1 MGKGDQAAAL
11 AGVRR
16 AHAAWPG
23 QWFYAYALASLAAES
38 GETATVESA
47 LTDLAALG
55 AGPDLAQDTT
65 LVSLAAHDPAVGAA
79 LARVAQN
86 RVPLAG
92 GKTAF
97 EFAARDSDFY
107 PEGIAYDAK
116 SGRLF
121 VASVRHR
128 KVAVIDRA
136 RAKGERDFVAEPKS
150 GDVDGLFAARAG
162 AAARPRGRL
171 WVTSAAL
178 PRMAG
183 YADADSGR
191 GVIHAFDLAT
201 GKRIAR
207 HELPQNPAGHVP
219 GDVLVAADGAVY
231 VTDSAYPAIF
241 RVAPDAKN
249 DAPAEEWLADT
260 AFRSLQGQALSADGK
275 TLYVADYSHG
285 IAAIDIANR
294 SVRWLAPPAGMGVLG
309 IDGLARHGSDLIG
322 VQNGMPPARIVRLGL
337 SGRGEEERIASV
349 TLLDRHLPV
358 ADEPTMGALVGD
370 DFVYVA
376 NSLWEKYD
384 DAGVRVRGKA
394 LAAPV
399 LLQVSVK

>member
-1 MGKGDQAAAL
+1 LSQKRPNRPPRTPTLGLVLAWGLCSVSTVTAAPYVPADSALVARTEWNAVRLAMGKGDQAAAL

-150 GDVDGLFAARAG
+150 GDVDGLFAALAV
-162 AAARPRGRL
+162 AVDRPRGRL
-171 WVTSAAL
+171 WV
-178 PRMAG
+178 PR
-183 YADADSGR
+183 
-191 GVIHAFDLAT
+191 
-201 GKRIAR
+201 
-207 HELPQNPAGHVP
+207 P
-219 GDVLVAADGAVY
+219 
-231 VTDSAYPAIF
+231 
-241 RVAPDAKN
+241 
-249 DAPAEEWLADT
+249 
-260 AFRSLQGQALSADGK
+260 
-275 TLYVADYSHG
+275 
-285 IAAIDIANR
+285 
-294 SVRWLAPPAGMGVLG
+294 
-309 IDGLARHGSDLIG
+309 
-322 VQNGMPPARIVRLGL
+322 
-337 SGRGEEERIASV
+337 
-349 TLLDRHLPV
+349 
-358 ADEPTMGALVGD
+358 
-370 DFVYVA
+370 
-376 NSLWEKYD
+376 
-384 DAGVRVRGKA
+384 
-394 LAAPV
+394 
-399 LLQVSVK
+399 